1 MHISKVG
8 PKKLVRY
15 CKIVDLWSWT
25 KYISNQFIWSTF
37 VNLWMFLKFL
47 VVNTL
52 QTLWI
57 YAKYESTALLCD
69 NYKVPPI
76 FVCFFLWTTSFQDK
90 GFQNYPAVDSVL
102 MVALREL
109 LLRLPKL
116 YCLLVKPDASVV
128 IIRGTQTV
136 SPVNWGT
143 DQNHAW

>member
-8 PKKLVRY
+8 PLSLVRY
-15 CKIVDLWSWT
+15 YKIVYLWSWT

-37 VNLWMFLKFL
+37 VNLCFKMLLKCL

-52 QTLWI
+52 QIFSFTPKRVKSDI
-57 YAKYESTALLCD
+57 YI
-69 NYKVPPI
+69 VPPT

-128 IIRGTQTV
+128 IIKGTQTV